1 MHKLS
6 IVIPAY
12 NAEPYIEHLIN
23 RLKPQIRDD
32 IEVLVVD
39 DGSKFPY
46 LQPYPWVRVIRQD
59 NKGLAGARN
68 TGIENTD
75 GEYIHFI
82 DADDLV
88 PENYVAYILD
98 LIAQESPDYIELSWK
113 SFEEQGGV
121 TFDFHLRKG
130 DTLPNPSACTRIYK
144 RSFLG
149 DMRFNEKKDTAEDE
163 DLFRRM
169 DFSKGR
175 KSVATEYMYF
185 YRTSTPNS
193 LSKRYRR
200 GETHTKRIV
209 YYYKSITADMTWLID
224 EVRKEFEDNEVV
236 IMAYTN
242 ALPELEQYA
251 AVITP
256 QGTYAHEAR
265 GEKTNLIKVTAPPI
279 KTQVCIMLRDITAVS
294 GMGTWAYNFVRR
306 MHKKYDILIL
316 YKGMDISQ
324 ISRLIKLV
332 PVRQYNE
339 DDKIM
344 CDTLILNR
352 IWEPMPG
359 NITYKQSVQVI
370 HGCSDIT
377 STEYHVPQ
385 DRDKVIF
392 VSEAA
397 QKSFGEESEG
407 SEVIHNMTYPEKITH
422 PLLLVSATRLDTPEK
437 GQKRMI
443 ELANLMKQNGIQF
456 IWLCFSES
464 HIHNAPEEIIFMS
477 PTLDVRS
484 FICKADYLVQLSDS
498 EAFCYSIVEALE
510 LGVPVI
516 TTPLPVLAELGIQDG
531 KQGYIVPWN
540 VSEFDVQKLKKRPKV
555 KWHYDNDILVDK
567 WCEILG
573 DTVPVGDYQSTES
586 NMAHVLVTSRCF
598 DSQRKRDLYPGEIVS
613 IDKARAEKM
622 QDLGYGEVIAW

>member
-6 IVIPAY
+6 IIIPAY

-32 IEVLVVD
+32 VEVLVVD

-46 LQPYPWVRVIRQD
+46 LPPYEWVHVIRQD

-75 GEYIHFI
+75 GEYIHFV

-98 LIAQESPDYIELSWK
+98 LIDQESPDYIELSWK
-113 SFEEQGGV
+113 SFDEQGGV
-121 TFDFHLRKG
+121 KFDFKLKPN
-130 DTLPNPSACTRIYK
+130 DTLLNPSACTRIYK

-169 DFSKGR
+169 DFSKG
-175 KSVATEYMYF
+175 KKAVATEYMYF

-209 YYYKSITADMTWLID
+209 YYYRAITADMTWLID
-224 EVRKEFEDNEVV
+224 EIKKEFEDNEVV

-242 ALPELEQYA
+242 ALPELKQYA

-279 KTQVCIMLRDITAVS
+279 KTQVCIMLQNITAVS
-294 GMGTWAYNFVRR
+294 GMGTWAYNFVKRL
-306 MHKKYDILIL
+306 HEKYDILIL
-316 YKGMDISQ
+316 FDGMDISQ
-324 ISRLIKLV
+324 ISRLAKYV
-332 PVRQYNE
+332 PVRKYSE
-339 DDKIM
+339 DFRVT

-352 IWEPMPG
+352 IWEKIPQ
-359 NITYKQSVQVI
+359 NITHQQSIQVI
-370 HGCSDIT
+370 HGCSDVT
-377 STEYHVPQ
+377 ATTFHVPT
-385 DRDKVIF
+385 DRDKVVF
-392 VSEAA
+392 VSETA
-397 QKSFGEESEG
+397 QESFGEESEG
-407 SEVIHNMTYPEKITH
+407 SMVIHNMTYPEKITH

-437 GQKRMI
+437 GQKRML
-443 ELANLMKQNGIQF
+443 ELANLMKQNGIPF

-464 HIHNAPEEIIFMS
+464 RIRNAPEEIVFMR

-484 FICKADYLVQLSDS
+484 YIARADYLVQLSDS

-516 TTPLPVLAELGIQDG
+516 TTPLPVLTELKIRDD
-531 KQGYIVPWN
+531 KEGYIIPWEI
-540 VSEFDVQKLKKRPKV
+540 SEFDIKKLLKKPKV
-555 KWHYDNDILVDK
+555 KWKYDNDILVDQ
-567 WCEILG
+567 WCELLG
-573 DTVPVGDYQSTES
+573 NTVPVGDYVPEDNVMVRITSPYSDMYFNRDMHTGEVVA
-586 NMAHVLVTSRCF
+586 MPDYRATKVVT
-598 DSQRKRDLYPGEIVS
+598 
-613 IDKARAEKM
+613 A
-622 QDLGYGEVIAW
+622 GYGVRLEGY